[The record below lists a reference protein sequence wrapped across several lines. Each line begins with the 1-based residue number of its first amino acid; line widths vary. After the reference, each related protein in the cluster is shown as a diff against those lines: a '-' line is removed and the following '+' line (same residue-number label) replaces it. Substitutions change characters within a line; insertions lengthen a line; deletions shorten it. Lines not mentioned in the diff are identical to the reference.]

1 MWAARAPRNEASAK
15 TLLAVGMVEEGRIR
29 GHVYVREA
37 WRDSITYAI
46 LQDEWQARTDT
57 Q

>member
-1 MWAARAPRNEASAK
+1 MI
-15 TLLAVGMVEEGRIR
+15 EEGRIR

-37 WRDSITYAI
+37 WHDSITYAI
-46 LQDEWQARTDT
+46 LQDEWQAHTDT